1 MTPPP
6 PASPVPTTSPTKFH
20 AGGLVNG
27 AVVLGLLYFGR
38 EVLVPITLAVLLS
51 LLIAPLVR
59 KLRRLVRSQ
68 VPAVLGAVNH
78 YWNEHP
84 VSEAEV
90 EAAVRPAEEKE
101 PTSAPPRQR
110 SGHWVH

>member
-1 MTPPP
+1 MTTPPPTPIP
-6 PASPVPTTSPTKFH
+6 PASPTPAKFH

-27 AVVLGLLYFGR
+27 AVVLALLYFGR

-68 VPAVLGAVNH
+68 VPAV
-78 YWNEHP
+78 
-84 VSEAEV
+84 
-90 EAAVRPAEEKE
+90 
-101 PTSAPPRQR
+101 
-110 SGHWVH
+110 